1 MDDYKPRFCA
11 RCKVEIPR
19 ERAEGL
25 PNTRLCIN
33 CVREV
38 GGEFDAT
45 VEDEQL
51 GKRESFKKNYGSMSI
66 KRTRRKVDRL
76 EE

>member
-25 PNTRLCIN
+25 PNTRLCIQ
-33 CVREV
+33 CVKEL
-38 GGEFDAT
+38 GGEFDT
-45 VEDEQL
+45 KFEDEQL
-51 GKRESFKKNYGSMSI
+51 SKRGSIKKNYGSMSI
-66 KRTRRKVDRL
+66 KRTRRKVDRMD
-76 EE
+76 